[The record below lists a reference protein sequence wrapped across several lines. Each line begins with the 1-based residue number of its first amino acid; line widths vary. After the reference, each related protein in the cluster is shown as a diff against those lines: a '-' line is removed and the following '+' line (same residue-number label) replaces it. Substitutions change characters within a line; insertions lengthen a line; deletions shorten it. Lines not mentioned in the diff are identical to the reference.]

1 VSPSLAQEV
10 AGRYCHSGTPVLFE
24 PIPGAEIFQGT
35 PRAFNDLA
43 DRIAGIPAPSNCRGS
58 AKNTA
63 PASK

>member
-24 PIPGAEIFQGT
+24 PIPGAEIFQGA

-43 DRIAGIPAPSNCRGS
+43 DGIAGIPAPSNC
-58 AKNTA
+58 
-63 PASK
+63 